1 MAPLASLACSSLWWS
16 SSPAVPPER
25 KGTGRHSPLGVE
37 DAVERGPSPV
47 LARQGEDGPQ
57 VVKGDVALAEG
68 ALQPRFLEGGPL
80 FLQGPG
86 STQVSLREER
96 PGQGETRVSAFVTA
110 NQG

>member
-1 MAPLASLACSSLWWS
+1 M
-16 SSPAVPPER
+16 
-25 KGTGRHSPLGVE
+25 E

-80 FLQGPG
+80 FLQSPG